1 METRPPTI
9 GRILIAIGFA
19 VSCFGLFLFL
29 WIAFGGPVPLKAEG
43 YKVTVPFDEAS
54 QLAEAADVRISGVSV
69 GRVSRVEGGPDGEA
83 QATLELDARY
93 APLPQDTQAI
103 LRQKTLLGETYV
115 ELTPGSAESGSLPE
129 GADLPAAQVSEAVQ
143 LDEVFRTFDPTT
155 RAAFQGWMQGQ
166 AAALRGRGDDFS
178 VAIASLEPFADEAER
193 ALRLLDTQELAVS
206 RLVRDGGEVFGALAE
221 RRGQLRG
228 LIENANTVFATTA
241 RRNEELADAFTIFPT
256 FLRESRETLTRLE
269 EFAIDTNPVVTALR
283 PTARELAPTAREL
296 NELSPELRAF
306 FLALPATID
315 AAPAGMRATR
325 RLLDDNL
332 PPLLGGLDDWLGP
345 VNAILEVV
353 RRYRREVTGLANLA
367 AASQGE
373 FFDLGTLD
381 TAHYLR
387 TLSPLTPEAV
397 AAYPQPA
404 RGNPHESLHQAGRL
418 PRRAH
423 RHRLVRDQ
431 AVHGRH
437 RRLPQPGELNRP
449 AVPPAHRRRPGRG
462 PAVLRPDQPVRLQ
475 RPARHGDDDAAPVQ
489 RAGRAPVGRD
499 PPGDQRL
506 PPRAGSAESVVCRR
520 QVAKLLISIRVCTD
534 ALGARMPHTR
544 KEPLPGARMGRAPFS
559 LGGEIDQEVTD
570 DRGARASRWR

>member
-1 METRPPTI
+1 METRPPTV

-83 QATLELDARY
+83 EATLELDARY
-93 APLPQDTQAI
+93 APLPEDTQAI

-129 GADLPAAQVSEAVQ
+129 GAHLPAAQVSEAVQ
-143 LDEVFRTFDPTT
+143 LDEVFRTFDPST

-228 LIENANTVFATTA
+228 LIENANTVFGTTA

-325 RLLDDNL
+325 RLLDNNL

-353 RRYRREVTGLANLA
+353 RRYRREVTGLSNLA
-367 AASQGE
+367 AASQGV
-373 FFDLGTLD
+373 FFDFATLD
-381 TAHYLR
+381 SVHYLR
-387 TLSPLTPEAV
+387 TMSPLTPEAV
-397 AAYPQPA
+397 AAYPQRLEVTRTNPYIKPGGYLGVRSTIGSFETRQCTAGIDAFLNPA
-404 RGNPHESLHQAGRL
+404 SSTDPLFLERTDGDLAEGQLFFDRINLFAFN
-418 PRRAH
+418 
-423 RHRLVRDQ
+423 DQ
-431 AVHGRH
+431 LGTA
-437 RRLPQPGELNRP
+437 
-449 AVPPAHRRRPGRG
+449 
-462 PAVLRPDQPVRLQ
+462 
-475 RPARHGDDDAAPVQ
+475 DDDAAIPCNAQ
-489 RAGRAPVGRD
+489 AALQSVGTPQEMSDYLHVRD
-499 PPGDQRL
+499 L
-506 PPRAGSAESVVCRR
+506 PNP
-520 QVAKLLISIRVCTD
+520 
-534 ALGARMPHTR
+534 
-544 KEPLPGARMGRAPFS
+544 
-559 LGGEIDQEVTD
+559 
-570 DRGARASRWR
+570 

>member
-1 METRPPTI
+1 METRPPTV

-83 QATLELDARY
+83 QATLEIDARY
-93 APLPQDTQAI
+93 APLPQDTQAM

-115 ELTPGSAESGSLPE
+115 ELTPGSAEAESLPE
-129 GADLPAAQVSEAVQ
+129 GGELPEAQVSEAVQ
-143 LDEVFRTFDPTT
+143 LDEVFRTFDPST

-193 ALRLLDTQELAVS
+193 ALRLLDTQELAVT
-206 RLVRDGGEVFGALAE
+206 RLVRDGGEVFGALSE

-228 LIENANTVFATTA
+228 LIENANTVFGTTA

-269 EFAIDTNPVVTALR
+269 EFAVDTNPVVTALR

-296 NELSPELRAF
+296 AELSPELEAF

-325 RLLDDNL
+325 RLLDNNL

-367 AASQGE
+367 AASQGV
-373 FFDLGTLD
+373 FFDFATLESV
-381 TAHYLR
+381 HYLR
-387 TLSPLTPEAV
+387 TMSPLTPEAV
-397 AAYPQPA
+397 AAYPRRLEVTRTNPYIKPGGYLGVRSTIGSFETRQCTAGIDAFLNPA
-404 RGNPHESLHQAGRL
+404 SSTDPLFLQRTDGDLAEGQMFFDRINLFAFNDQLGTATMTPPPCNAQAALQSVGTPQELSDYLH
-418 PRRAH
+418 
-423 RHRLVRDQ
+423 VRD
-431 AVHGRH
+431 
-437 RRLPQPGELNRP
+437 LPNP
-449 AVPPAHRRRPGRG
+449 
-462 PAVLRPDQPVRLQ
+462 
-475 RPARHGDDDAAPVQ
+475 
-489 RAGRAPVGRD
+489 
-499 PPGDQRL
+499 
-506 PPRAGSAESVVCRR
+506 
-520 QVAKLLISIRVCTD
+520 
-534 ALGARMPHTR
+534 
-544 KEPLPGARMGRAPFS
+544 
-559 LGGEIDQEVTD
+559 
-570 DRGARASRWR
+570 

>member
-1 METRPPTI
+1 METRPPTV

-83 QATLELDARY
+83 EATLELDARY
-93 APLPQDTQAI
+93 APLPEDTQAI

-129 GADLPAAQVSEAVQ
+129 GAHLPAAQVSEAVQ
-143 LDEVFRTFDPTT
+143 LDEVFRTFDPST

-206 RLVRDGGEVFGALAE
+206 RLVRDGGEVFGALVGAPGPAPRPDREREHRVRHHRPAQRGTGGRVHDLPDVPPRVTRDAHPPRGVRDRHESGGHRASPDGARAGADRARAE
-221 RRGQLRG
+221 R
-228 LIENANTVFATTA
+228 A
-241 RRNEELADAFTIFPT
+241 
-256 FLRESRETLTRLE
+256 LTR
-269 EFAIDTNPVVTALR
+269 A
-283 PTARELAPTAREL
+283 ARLLPARC
-296 NELSPELRAF
+296 
-306 FLALPATID
+306 PATID

-353 RRYRREVTGLANLA
+353 RRYRREVTGLSNLA
-367 AASQGE
+367 AASQGV
-373 FFDLGTLD
+373 FFDFATLD
-381 TAHYLR
+381 SVHYLR
-387 TLSPLTPEAV
+387 TMSPLTPEAV
-397 AAYPQPA
+397 AAYPQRLEVTRTNPYIKPGGYLGVRSTIGSFETRQCTAGIDAFLNPA
-404 RGNPHESLHQAGRL
+404 SSTDPLFLQRTDGDLAEGQLFFDRINLFAFN
-418 PRRAH
+418 
-423 RHRLVRDQ
+423 DQ
-431 AVHGRH
+431 LGTA
-437 RRLPQPGELNRP
+437 
-449 AVPPAHRRRPGRG
+449 AMTPPA
-462 PAVLRPDQPVRLQ
+462 L
-475 RPARHGDDDAAPVQ
+475 Q
-489 RAGRAPVGRD
+489 RAGRAAVGRD
-499 PPGDQRL
+499 SPGDERL
-506 PPRAGSAESVVCRR
+506 PPCPRPAESVVCRR
-520 QVAKLLISIRVCTD
+520 QAAKLSLSIRV
-534 ALGARMPHTR
+534 
-544 KEPLPGARMGRAPFS
+544 
-559 LGGEIDQEVTD
+559 
-570 DRGARASRWR
+570 

>member
-1 METRPPTI
+1 METRPPTV

-69 GRVSRVEGGPDGEA
+69 GRVSRVEGGPEGEA
-83 QATLELDARY
+83 EATLELDARY
-93 APLPQDTQAI
+93 APLPEDTQAI

-129 GADLPAAQVSEAVQ
+129 GAHLPAAQVSEAVQ
-143 LDEVFRTFDPTT
+143 LDEVFRTFDPST

-228 LIENANTVFATTA
+228 LIENANTVFGTTA

-325 RLLDDNL
+325 RLLDNNL

-353 RRYRREVTGLANLA
+353 RRYRREVTGLSNLA
-367 AASQGE
+367 AASQGV
-373 FFDLGTLD
+373 FFDFATLD
-381 TAHYLR
+381 SEHYLR
-387 TLSPLTPEAV
+387 TMSPLTPEAV
-397 AAYPQPA
+397 AAYPQRLEVTRTNPYIKPGGYLGVRSTIGSFETRQCTAGIDAFLTPA
-404 RGNPHESLHQAGRL
+404 SSTDPLFLERTDGDLAEGQLFFDRINLFAFNDQLGTAGMDAAIPCNAQAALQSVGTPQEMSDYLH
-418 PRRAH
+418 
-423 RHRLVRDQ
+423 VRD
-431 AVHGRH
+431 
-437 RRLPQPGELNRP
+437 LPNP
-449 AVPPAHRRRPGRG
+449 
-462 PAVLRPDQPVRLQ
+462 
-475 RPARHGDDDAAPVQ
+475 
-489 RAGRAPVGRD
+489 
-499 PPGDQRL
+499 
-506 PPRAGSAESVVCRR
+506 
-520 QVAKLLISIRVCTD
+520 
-534 ALGARMPHTR
+534 
-544 KEPLPGARMGRAPFS
+544 
-559 LGGEIDQEVTD
+559 
-570 DRGARASRWR
+570 

>member
-1 METRPPTI
+1 METRPPTV

-69 GRVSRVEGGPDGEA
+69 GRVSRVEGGPEGEA
-83 QATLELDARY
+83 EATLELDARY
-93 APLPQDTQAI
+93 APLPEDTQAI

-129 GADLPAAQVSEAVQ
+129 GAHLPAAQVSEAVQ
-143 LDEVFRTFDPTT
+143 LDEVFRTFDPST

-228 LIENANTVFATTA
+228 LIENANTVFGTTA

-325 RLLDDNL
+325 RLLDNNL

-353 RRYRREVTGLANLA
+353 RRYRREVTGLSNVA
-367 AASQGE
+367 AASQGV
-373 FFDLGTLD
+373 FFDFATLD
-381 TAHYLR
+381 SEHYLR
-387 TLSPLTPEAV
+387 TMSPLTPEAV
-397 AAYPQPA
+397 AAYPQRLEVTRTNPYIKPGGYLGVRSTIGSFETRQCTAGIDAFLNPA
-404 RGNPHESLHQAGRL
+404 SSTDPLFLQRTDGDLAEGQLFFDRINLFAFNDQLGTAAMEPPPCNAQAALQSVGTPQEMSDYLH
-418 PRRAH
+418 
-423 RHRLVRDQ
+423 VRD
-431 AVHGRH
+431 
-437 RRLPQPGELNRP
+437 LPNP
-449 AVPPAHRRRPGRG
+449 
-462 PAVLRPDQPVRLQ
+462 
-475 RPARHGDDDAAPVQ
+475 
-489 RAGRAPVGRD
+489 
-499 PPGDQRL
+499 
-506 PPRAGSAESVVCRR
+506 
-520 QVAKLLISIRVCTD
+520 
-534 ALGARMPHTR
+534 
-544 KEPLPGARMGRAPFS
+544 
-559 LGGEIDQEVTD
+559 
-570 DRGARASRWR
+570 

>member
-1 METRPPTI
+1 METRPPTV

-93 APLPQDTQAI
+93 APLPEDTQAI

-129 GADLPAAQVSEAVQ
+129 GAHLPAAQVSEAVQ
-143 LDEVFRTFDPTT
+143 LDEVFRAFDPST

-228 LIENANTVFATTA
+228 LIENANTVFGTTA
-241 RRNEELADAFTIFPT
+241 GRNEELADAFTIFPT

-325 RLLDDNL
+325 RLLDNNL

-353 RRYRREVTGLANLA
+353 RRYRREVTGLANIA
-367 AASQGE
+367 AASQGV
-373 FFDLGTLD
+373 FFDFATLD
-381 TAHYLR
+381 SVHYLR
-387 TLSPLTPEAV
+387 TMSPLTPEAV
-397 AAYPQPA
+397 AAYPNRLEVTRTNPYIKPGGYLDVRSTIGSFETRHCTAGIDAFLNPA
-404 RGNPHESLHQAGRL
+404 SSTDPLFLQRTDGDLAEGQLFFDRINLFAFNDQLGTATMTPPPCNAQAALQSVGTPQELSDYLH
-418 PRRAH
+418 
-423 RHRLVRDQ
+423 VRD
-431 AVHGRH
+431 
-437 RRLPQPGELNRP
+437 LPNP
-449 AVPPAHRRRPGRG
+449 
-462 PAVLRPDQPVRLQ
+462 
-475 RPARHGDDDAAPVQ
+475 
-489 RAGRAPVGRD
+489 
-499 PPGDQRL
+499 
-506 PPRAGSAESVVCRR
+506 
-520 QVAKLLISIRVCTD
+520 
-534 ALGARMPHTR
+534 
-544 KEPLPGARMGRAPFS
+544 
-559 LGGEIDQEVTD
+559 
-570 DRGARASRWR
+570 

>member
-1 METRPPTI
+1 METRPPTV

-69 GRVSRVEGGPDGEA
+69 GRVSRVEGGPEGEA
-83 QATLELDARY
+83 EATLELDARY
-93 APLPQDTQAI
+93 APLPEDTQAI

-129 GADLPAAQVSEAVQ
+129 GAHLPAAQVSEAVQ
-143 LDEVFRTFDPTT
+143 LDEVFRTFDPST

-228 LIENANTVFATTA
+228 LIENANTVFGTTA

-325 RLLDDNL
+325 RLLDNNL

-353 RRYRREVTGLANLA
+353 RRYRREVTGLSNLA
-367 AASQGE
+367 AASQGV
-373 FFDLGTLD
+373 FFDFATLD
-381 TAHYLR
+381 SVHYLR
-387 TLSPLTPEAV
+387 TMSPLTPEAV
-397 AAYPQPA
+397 AAYPNRLEVTRTNPYIKPGGYLGVRSTIGSFETRQCTAGIDAFLDPA
-404 RGNPHESLHQAGRL
+404 SSTDPLFLDRTDDDLAEGQLFFDRINLFAFNDQLGTATMEPPPCNAQAALQSVGTPQEMSDYLH
-418 PRRAH
+418 
-423 RHRLVRDQ
+423 VRD
-431 AVHGRH
+431 
-437 RRLPQPGELNRP
+437 LPNP
-449 AVPPAHRRRPGRG
+449 
-462 PAVLRPDQPVRLQ
+462 
-475 RPARHGDDDAAPVQ
+475 
-489 RAGRAPVGRD
+489 
-499 PPGDQRL
+499 
-506 PPRAGSAESVVCRR
+506 
-520 QVAKLLISIRVCTD
+520 
-534 ALGARMPHTR
+534 
-544 KEPLPGARMGRAPFS
+544 
-559 LGGEIDQEVTD
+559 
-570 DRGARASRWR
+570 